1 MDRCIDRF
9 QRRRALRAGR
19 PLHPPPHMG
28 LRPRHIRVGHEEHG
42 VGRLRYIY
50 IYIYVCV
57 CVCVLINIYMYVWL
71 CMHVCKDE
79 YN

>member
-1 MDRCIDRF
+1 
-9 QRRRALRAGR
+9 
-19 PLHPPPHMG
+19 MG